1 MKIGVY
7 GATGRVGRLI
17 VDLIHQD
24 DGLELGSVFFKGD
37 LDFSLDPSV
46 LISKDVN
53 AFLEACDIVIDFS
66 LPEATETLLE
76 AALKHP
82 RPLVIGTTGL
92 IPHQQNLMVEA
103 ATKMPILYATNMS
116 MGVAVLNN
124 LVAKASKTLREYD
137 IEITEMHHRY
147 KVDAP
152 SGTAL
157 TLAHSAANARE
168 LNLADVMTNGRSGN
182 IGERTKDEIAVM
194 ALRGGDIVG
203 QHTVGLYN
211 DGEFIQ
217 LHHTAT
223 NRNTFAKGA
232 INAAKWLISQPN
244 GQYTINDSLGLE

>member
-1 MKIGVY
+1 
-7 GATGRVGRLI
+7 
-17 VDLIHQD
+17 
-24 DGLELGSVFFKGD
+24 
-37 LDFSLDPSV
+37 
-46 LISKDVN
+46 
-53 AFLEACDIVIDFS
+53 
-66 LPEATETLLE
+66 
-76 AALKHP
+76 
-82 RPLVIGTTGL
+82 
-92 IPHQQNLMVEA
+92 
-103 ATKMPILYATNMS
+103 
-116 MGVAVLNN
+116 
-124 LVAKASKTLREYD
+124 VAKASKTLREYD